1 MTLAILCSGQGTQHR
16 DMFALT
22 ADAPE
27 AAGVFAAATEALGCD
42 PRAFVHESS
51 DATMHANAAGQI
63 LCVTQAL
70 AGFAALT
77 SVVESLSGRTTIAGY
92 SIGELAAWGCA
103 GLFTP
108 AATIDLARQRAAMMD
123 EAGAPGDGLAFVRG
137 LHGQRIDALCARH
150 ACAVAIINPGET
162 FILGGDRIELGA
174 LCDEALRQGASKAG
188 ALKVNAASHT
198 PRLKAASARYR
209 QALAAERP
217 LQRPPSRIRLI
228 SGIDAAAVL
237 NVEAGLDKLA
247 AQISQTIDWA
257 ACLEACVEAGVD
269 RFIELGPGRA
279 LANMTSEAYPK
290 IPARGLEDFRGLD
303 GVRAWLAKS
312 QG

>member
-27 AAGVFAAATEALGCD
+27 AAGVFAAAAQALGCD
-42 PRAFVHESS
+42 PRAFVQESDD
-51 DATMHANAAGQI
+51 DAMHANAAGQI

-70 AGFAALT
+70 AGFAALQT
-77 SVVESLSGRTTIAGY
+77 IIDPVARKTIAGY

-108 AATIDLARQRAAMMD
+108 AATIDLARQRAEMMD
-123 EAGAPGDGLAFVRG
+123 QASAPGDGLAFVRG
-137 LHGQRIDALCARH
+137 LDREKIDALRARH

-162 FILGGDRIELGA
+162 FVLGGDRAELDA
-174 LCDEALRQGASKAG
+174 LCQEALRQGAAKAG
-188 ALKVNAASHT
+188 ALKVNIASHT
-198 PRLKAASARYR
+198 PRLKAASARFR
-209 QALAAERP
+209 EALAAQQPPR
-217 LQRPPSRIRLI
+217 RPPPRIRLI
-228 SGIDAAAVL
+228 SGVDAAAVL

-257 ACLEACVEAGVD
+257 ACLETCVEAGVD
-269 RFIELGPGRA
+269 TFLELGPGRA
-279 LANMTSEAYPK
+279 LASMASEAYPH
-290 IPARGLEDFRGLD
+290 IRARSLEDFRGLE
-303 GVRAWLAKS
+303 GARAWLTKS
-312 QG
+312 PV